1 MQAIYLL
8 QVFVKL
14 FSKFFILLSFQNPQ
28 KPSKNIFTADNKKR
42 WFFFY
47 FFHVAIL
54 NPSYYLVLLL
64 IWQIKCSRRRDFYKP
79 IAHELLVRKKVF
91 SLEILF
97 QRRSE
102 NR

>member
-47 FFHVAIL
+47 FFHAAML
-54 NPSYYLVLLL
+54 S
-64 IWQIKCSRRRDFYKP
+64 
-79 IAHELLVRKKVF
+79 
-91 SLEILF
+91 
-97 QRRSE
+97 
-102 NR
+102 